1 MWSKDM
7 SKYIYQKF
15 LLKCDYET
23 VILSNFTKYDGN
35 INLVL
40 DYKDEYCMID
50 IGNSVIRKVNID
62 ELDENIDTEE
72 DWNNFVKCLQSVDK
86 IILYYEGTKYSNPI
100 IANYREATIKA
111 YLCRL
116 MQLGKTVFLNM
127 QV

>member
-1 MWSKDM
+1 MRKSVVG
-7 SKYIYQKF
+7 SF
-15 LLKCDYET
+15 CCLLVSCGT
-23 VILSNFTKYDGN
+23 QNTLT

-86 IILYYEGTKYSNPI
+86 IILYYEGAKYSNPI
-100 IANYREATIKA
+100 IANYREAIIKA